1 MSNIKEVVGGD
12 QGRLPEVVTFET
24 APEVGESSG
33 KENVWRKEPVQGH
46 EMV

>member
-1 MSNIKEVVGGD
+1 MRGNGFDTLIREGIS
-12 QGRLPEVVTFET
+12 EVVTFET